1 MEQPV
6 LNIENLSHRY
16 TTRWAIRD
24 ICLQIQGRGIYGLLG
39 SNGAGKSTLMNILC
53 GVLKPTE
60 GNVYINGVDARRDP
74 VAAKRYIGFLPQ
86 KPPLHVDLTVDEF
99 LRYSAHLRD
108 IPARDVKKAVDR
120 VVAECGIASLRS
132 RLIRNLSGG
141 YQQRVGIA
149 QAIIHRPRLVVL
161 DEPTNG
167 LDPNQIV
174 EARRLVEEIASE
186 RTVILST
193 HLLAEVR
200 ATCDHIYMVE
210 QGQIVFAGPVADF
223 DNYIPPSTIV
233 VTMKALPSVDDLAV
247 LEGMTAAESLGDYRY
262 RLSFTNIADAPG
274 RVVKESIARGW
285 ELVEITVEKNTL
297 DTIFAELSKKK

>member
-6 LNIENLSHRY
+6 LKIENLSHRY

-53 GVLKPTE
+53 GVLRPTE
-60 GNVYINGVDARRDP
+60 GNVYINGIDARLEP

-86 KPPLHVDLTVDEF
+86 KPPLHVDLTVDEY
-99 LRYSAHLRD
+99 LRYSAYLRD
-108 IPARDVKKAVDR
+108 IPAREVKSAIDR
-120 VVAECGIASLRS
+120 VTIECGIANLRT

-174 EARRLVEEIASE
+174 EARRLVEGIAEE

-247 LEGMTAAESLGDYRY
+247 LEGMTAAESLGDHRY
-262 RLSFTNIADAPG
+262 RLSFANIADAPG
-274 RVVKESIARGW
+274 RVVKESVTRGW
-285 ELVEITVEKNTL
+285 ELTEVNVEKNTL